1 MLLQKALCIFDC
13 TSGLEGL
20 PHESKRVKDA
30 VQGGL
35 GAELGKY
42 LEVAAELDKLIECH
56 LSIDGSTGI
65 LWVNVLQR
73 AVQLAHKVNK
83 FPRID

>member
-1 MLLQKALCIFDC
+1 M
-13 TSGLEGL
+13 
-20 PHESKRVKDA
+20 KDA

-35 GAELGKY
+35 GAELGEY

-56 LSIDGSTGI
+56 LPIDGPTGI

-73 AVQLAHKVNK
+73 AVQFAHKVDK
-83 FPRID
+83 FPRVHQVDELADVFVLG